1 MPGEAPEDALDAAA
15 VLSREGR
22 GTVFTQLGEN
32 LTRLEEAEAV
42 RDHYFEMF
50 DKIRERGIPG
60 QISVKPTQLGLDL
73 SREACAAH
81 LRALAAKAEATG
93 SLLWIDMEDSS
104 YVDRTLQLYFEL
116 KPEFPST
123 GIAIQAYL
131 LRTPADIER
140 LLPLRPTIRL
150 VKGAYA
156 EPSHIAFPDKR
167 DTDFAYFDLAV
178 RLLESAAMDECLPI
192 FGTHDI
198 PMLGRII
205 KRAGEIGVPDGK
217 YEIHMLYGIREADQ
231 RRLRSEGHVVKT
243 LIRLRQARGTSGT
256 CGGWLSGLPTSGSLC
271 GPCCPASA
279 AAALS
284 ARCFDR
290 NPFLGYRQGM
300 AASDTNAR
308 RAAMPLATTVR
319 RILLFMSI
327 AATSISAQ
335 AVHGTVVLGDSATVA
350 RAVIVLAT
358 DERGATVGRA
368 LTGDRG
374 EGFTLALPGAGRFGL
389 QVLRIGFRPTLVPP
403 FAVEAHATANMRIV
417 LTAAA
422 VPLAAV
428 NVRAQDE
435 CRVNRDS
442 GAVGSARVGRGAQ
455 GRS

>member
-1 MPGEAPEDALDAAA
+1 MTIGRKILLAAAKSEFLGKQASKRWFAKKAVKKFMPGEAPEDALNAAA

-60 QISVKPTQLGLDL
+60 HISVKPTQLGLDL

-131 LRTPADIER
+131 LRTPADIEK
-140 LLPLRPTIRL
+140 LLTLRPIIRL

-156 EPSHIAFPDKR
+156 EPAHIAFPDKR

-243 LIRLRQARGTSGT
+243 LISYGSSWYKWYMRRLAER
-256 CGGWLSGLPTSGSLC
+256 
-271 GPCCPASA
+271 PANVW
-279 AAALS
+279 
-284 ARCFDR
+284 FV
-290 NPFLGYRQGM
+290 
-300 AASDTNAR
+300 
-308 RAAMPLATTVR
+308 VR
-319 RILLFMSI
+319 S
-327 AATSISAQ
+327 
-335 AVHGTVVLGDSATVA
+335 V
-350 RAVIVLAT
+350 
-358 DERGATVGRA
+358 
-368 LTGDRG
+368 
-374 EGFTLALPGAGRFGL
+374 LPG
-389 QVLRIGFRPTLVPP
+389 
-403 FAVEAHATANMRIV
+403 
-417 LTAAA
+417 
-422 VPLAAV
+422 
-428 NVRAQDE
+428 
-435 CRVNRDS
+435 
-442 GAVGSARVGRGAQ
+442 
-455 GRS
+455 